1 MPKLARVGLAA
12 FAVSVLL
19 PVLHRPA
26 ALAKRRPPPV
36 VGRWNLSVTGPDGAA
51 FPSWLE
57 ITFDDQTG
65 KLGGR
70 ICGRTGRTHPLLRA
84 EWKKNE
90 IAFVDAEGEAA
101 GGKPAAERTYRAKIR
116 YGMLDGAASAPGGPS
131 WTFLGARA
139 PRFPNRGR
147 VPWGKPVNLISKGL
161 LGWRLR
167 SNVKGACW
175 KEGAGIIGN
184 KGSCVDIISDGRYQ
198 DFKLH
203 LEYKLEPGARSGVY
217 LRGRY
222 EVQLIDD
229 ASKATSDESNGAVF
243 GLLPPGRNAARPASE
258 WQRLDATLIGRRVT
272 VVLNGEKVLDNQ
284 EIAGP
289 TGGAIDSEEQV
300 PGPIML
306 QCEQGQVAF
315 RNIVVTPALW

>member
-1 MPKLARVGLAA
+1 MPKLARVGLVLA
-12 FAVSVLL
+12 AVSVLL
-19 PVLHRPA
+19 PVLPHPA
-26 ALAKRRPPPV
+26 AAKKRAPPV
-36 VGRWNLSVTGPDGAA
+36 VGRWNLNVTGPDGAT

-57 ITFDDQTG
+57 VTFDDQTG

-70 ICGRTGRTHPLLRA
+70 LCGKTGRTRPLLKA

-90 IAFVDAEGEAA
+90 ITFIDRQPEGTSE
-101 GGKPAAERTYRAKIR
+101 GERTYRAKIR
-116 YGMLDGAASAPGGPS
+116 YGMLDGAASAAAGPS
-131 WTFLGARA
+131 WTFLGAR
-139 PRFPNRGR
+139 PPKFPNRGR

-167 SNVKGACW
+167 SNGRGACW
-175 KEGAGIIGN
+175 KESAGVISN
-184 KGSCVDIISDGRYQ
+184 KAPCVDIISDGRYQ

-203 LEYKLEPGARSGVY
+203 LEHKLEPGARTGVY

-229 ASKATSDESNGAVF
+229 ASKPTTDESTGSIH
-243 GLLPPGRNAARPASE
+243 GLVVPTRNAARSGSD
-258 WQRLDATLIGRRVT
+258 WQRLDITLVGRRVT
-272 VVLNGEKVLDNQ
+272 VVLNGDKVIDNQ

-289 TGGAIDSEEQV
+289 TGGAIDSEEAV
-300 PGPIML
+300 PGPVML
-306 QCEQGQVAF
+306 QSEQGQVAF